1 MTRRAAL
8 DPEFAAG
15 EQHGGEPRLPEEP
28 EAAAQ
33 PIDRL
38 LTLQRTAGNAAV
50 ARALL
55 LRDVVK
61 SPPAKAPPKAPMPTA
76 AGLKAISENAK
87 RRFGLCELV
96 VTDDGPDAVASVT
109 YLLKDSVKR
118 YGEVYASIAATLEAS
133 KVPPP
138 KKDNSSTVGLA
149 VGIALGAVAGLIGG
163 PQTGAIVFGIAKS
176 AAEELLELAAVQ
188 AITSSP
194 APNVLPLQPSGLDP
208 VTFSLD
214 AWDELGRLH
223 KKILL
228 VAGVAFGLGKAMAAA
243 NHVRGEVRVMEAGGK
258 PEIPAADIRAIGA
271 ALARFD
277 TQTAY
282 LDKSLP
288 DFQAHL
294 KRIETYDPRPETTSY
309 PRRRMNDHE
318 MWMLMYHDLWMLWL
332 ADQYDDTLA
341 PALTRAPLRNALSN
355 AEIVHDRESKVDA
368 AALIERARAY
378 RRDARNKLDKLSQLP
393 P

>member
-8 DPEFAAG
+8 HPEATAG
-15 EQHGGEPRLPEEP
+15 EQHGAERRLPEPEP
-28 EAAAQ
+28 PAQ
-33 PIDRL
+33 PLDQL

-50 ARALL
+50 TAALL
-55 LRDVVK
+55 QRDVVK
-61 SPPAKAPPKAPMPTA
+61 TPPPKAPPKAPLPKSA
-76 AGLKAISENAK
+76 DLKVFSENAR
-87 RRFGLCELV
+87 RRFGLCEVV
-96 VTDDGPDAVASVT
+96 VTSDGPDAVTSVT
-109 YLLKDSVKR
+109 YLLKDTVKR
-118 YGEVYASIAATLEAS
+118 YGEVYGSIAATLEGA
-133 KVPPP
+133 KMPPP
-138 KKDNSSTVGLA
+138 KKDNSSTVGL
-149 VGIALGAVAGLIGG
+149 VIGIALGALAGMIGG
-163 PQTGAIVFGIAKS
+163 PQAGAIVFGVAKS
-176 AAEELLELAAVQ
+176 AAEELLELAAVK
-188 AITSSP
+188 AIASGP
-194 APNVLPLQPSGLDP
+194 APSVLPLQPSGLDP

-258 PEIPAADIRAIGA
+258 PEIPAAEMRTIGA

-277 TQTAY
+277 AQTAY

-288 DFQAHL
+288 DFQAWL
-294 KRIETYDPRPETTSY
+294 KRIETYDPRPEITSY
-309 PRRRMNDHE
+309 PRRKMNDHE
-318 MWMLMYHDLWMLWL
+318 LYMLMYHDMWMLWL
-332 ADQYDDTLA
+332 ADQFDDTLA
-341 PALTRAPLRNALSN
+341 PALTRPALRNALSN

-378 RRDARNKLDKLSQLP
+378 RMNARNKLDKLSRLP